1 MKVNKWSGRQAHE
14 EAAADEEQ
22 PSAEL
27 KYLPGCFAFCFF
39 SLSHLNM
46 THGTLHEIHPYDFVF
61 ARDKL
66 LSLHHQLVVI
76 IIRPNAS
83 SFTLKCTVW
92 SWAIA
97 TATTTTWQR
106 RRRRSSTWGLW
117 LARGSWQL
125 CKTKEY
131 SGGIDN
137 SAASCFDHLTPSW
150 WRIGSIC
157 LLASRC
163 CSVLKQVHLSVVHHH
178 HQGGG

>member
-1 MKVNKWSGRQAHE
+1 MVRQAQE

-27 KYLPGCFAFCFF
+27 KYLPGCFVFCFF

-76 IIRPNAS
+76 IIRPNAP

-97 TATTTTWQR
+97 TATTNTWQR

-117 LARGSWQL
+117 LAVLGNCAKQKSIVA
-125 CKTKEY
+125 E
-131 SGGIDN
+131 
-137 SAASCFDHLTPSW
+137 LTTPLPPALTTSLPADDELV
-150 WRIGSIC
+150 RYAC
-157 LLASRC
+157 
-163 CSVLKQVHLSVVHHH
+163 
-178 HQGGG
+178 